1 MEQMGWERG
10 SAGPAIRYLAF
21 NFCTG
26 KEENTLALPGPTRR
40 AVPSS
45 TQPHSWRRWASG
57 GLRGRFPRRRRRTRS
72 GSHALAPPP
81 SRSPAAV
88 QPPAESG
95 DGRLSADVS
104 AVEPAGRRTRSK
116 SNPRLPPPPT
126 AQKKVS
132 WATPVA
138 DTSKEG
144 SKQRAVPNAKMRTR
158 TQPPRRGE
166 GAAGEAS
173 NASVIPPGNFDL
185 ERQPRMQPTHSEQQ
199 PDGTRGQRY
208 PNKGEV
214 QKEAQRRSKRQ
225 EPSGRENL
233 SRALVPAPVRKST
246 RRKSRPLQ
254 WWLGERFLYNNW
266 LPGAIGIK
274 SYSHGEDGKV
284 ALRVESFLPK
294 KYSDLVA
301 KVGVY

>member
-1 MEQMGWERG
+1 MGKRRVER
-10 SAGPAIRYLAF
+10 SLLTEKTADAG
-21 NFCTG
+21 
-26 KEENTLALPGPTRR
+26 
-40 AVPSS
+40 AV
-45 TQPHSWRRWASG
+45 AK
-57 GLRGRFPRRRRRTRS
+57 RTRF

-95 DGRLSADVS
+95 DDRSLADVS
-104 AVEPAGRRTRSK
+104 AVEPARRRTRSK

-132 WATPVA
+132 WAIPVT
-138 DTSKEG
+138 DKGKEEH
-144 SKQRAVPNAKMRTR
+144 KQREVPNTKMRTR
-158 TQPPRRGE
+158 TQPSRRGK
-166 GAAGEAS
+166 GDAGEAS
-173 NASVIPPGNFDL
+173 NASVIPPGNFDR
-185 ERQPRMQPTHSEQQ
+185 ESQPRMQPTHSEQQ
-199 PDGTRGQRY
+199 PVGTRGQQY

-254 WWLGERFLYNNW
+254 WWLGERFLYN
-266 LPGAIGIK
+266 IK
-274 SYSHGEDGKV
+274 VPKMQFGLFCFVRKV
-284 ALRVESFLPK
+284 EEAHKNRKVFL
-294 KYSDLVA
+294 
-301 KVGVY
+301 

>member
-1 MEQMGWERG
+1 MGKRRVER
-10 SAGPAIRYLAF
+10 SLPTEKTADAG
-21 NFCTG
+21 
-26 KEENTLALPGPTRR
+26 
-40 AVPSS
+40 AVVK
-45 TQPHSWRRWASG
+45 
-57 GLRGRFPRRRRRTRS
+57 RTRS

-132 WATPVA
+132 WATPVS

-301 KVGVY
+301 KVGMY

>member
-1 MEQMGWERG
+1 MEKTAD
-10 SAGPAIRYLAF
+10 AG
-21 NFCTG
+21 
-26 KEENTLALPGPTRR
+26 
-40 AVPSS
+40 AV
-45 TQPHSWRRWASG
+45 AK
-57 GLRGRFPRRRRRTRS
+57 RTRS

-88 QPPAESG
+88 QPPTASG
-95 DGRLSADVS
+95 DGRSLADVS

-116 SNPRLPPPPT
+116 SNPRLPPPPMAQT
-126 AQKKVS
+126 SQKKVS
-132 WATPVA
+132 WAIPVDETA
-138 DTSKEG
+138 KEEL
-144 SKQRAVPNAKMRTR
+144 KQREVPNAKMRTR
-158 TQPPRRGE
+158 TQPSRRGK

-173 NASVIPPGNFDL
+173 NASVIPPGNFDR
-185 ERQPRMQPTHSEQQ
+185 ESQPCMQPTHSEQQ
-199 PDGTRGQRY
+199 PVGTMGQRY

-214 QKEAQRRSKRQ
+214 QKQVQRRSKRQ

-254 WWLGERFLYNNW
+254 GWLGERFLYSNR

-274 SYSHGEDGKV
+274 SYSRGEDGKV

-301 KVGVY
+301 QVGMY

>member
-1 MEQMGWERG
+1 MGKRRVER
-10 SAGPAIRYLAF
+10 SLLTEKTADAG
-21 NFCTG
+21 
-26 KEENTLALPGPTRR
+26 
-40 AVPSS
+40 AV
-45 TQPHSWRRWASG
+45 AK
-57 GLRGRFPRRRRRTRS
+57 RTRS

-88 QPPAESG
+88 QPPAASG
-95 DGRLSADVS
+95 DGRWLAEKPVDAS
-104 AVEPAGRRTRSK
+104 AVEPVGRRTRSS
-116 SNPRLPPPPT
+116 SNQRPPPPPT
-126 AQKKVS
+126 ARKKVS
-132 WATPVA
+132 FAIPVA

-144 SKQRAVPNAKMRTR
+144 SNQRSVPNAKMRTR
-158 TQPPRRGE
+158 TQPPRGGK

-173 NASVIPPGNFDL
+173 NASVIPPGNFDR
-185 ERQPRMQPTHSEQQ
+185 ESQPRMQHTHSEQQ
-199 PDGTRGQRY
+199 PVGTRGQRY

-233 SRALVPAPVRKST
+233 SSALVPAPVRKST

-254 WWLGERFLYNNW
+254 WWLGERFLYNNR

-294 KYSDLVA
+294 QYSDFVA
-301 KVGVY
+301 HVGMY